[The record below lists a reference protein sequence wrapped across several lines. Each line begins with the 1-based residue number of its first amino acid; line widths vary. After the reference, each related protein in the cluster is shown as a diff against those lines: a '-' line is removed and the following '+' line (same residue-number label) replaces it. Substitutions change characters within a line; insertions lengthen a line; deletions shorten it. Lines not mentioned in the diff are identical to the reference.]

1 MALDPIP
8 IEQSVALLRVLANPA
23 RLRVALWLLE
33 GERSVGALETGL
45 GIRQPALSQ
54 HLAELRDAGLVAT
67 RRESRVIFYSLASDE
82 QQRLVAALLQGFGGG
97 MPRQAGLTPHRPRA
111 FAEAARFAIVEIDA

>member
-8 IEQSVALLRVLANPA
+8 IEPSVALLRVLANPA

-33 GERSVGALETGL
+33 GERSVGEIETGL

-54 HLAELRDAGLVAT
+54 HLAELREAGLVAT
-67 RRESRVIFYSLASDE
+67 RRESRAIFYRLADDE
-82 QQRLVAALLQGFGGG
+82 QQRLVAALLQGFGGAIS
-97 MPRQAGLTPHRPRA
+97 RQAGSAPQRPRA
-111 FAEAARFAIVEIDA
+111 FAEAARFATVEMAP